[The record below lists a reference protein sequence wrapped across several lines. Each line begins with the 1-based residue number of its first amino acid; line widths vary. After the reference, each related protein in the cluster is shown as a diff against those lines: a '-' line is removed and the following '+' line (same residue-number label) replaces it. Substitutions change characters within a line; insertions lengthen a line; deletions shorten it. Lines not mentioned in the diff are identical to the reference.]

1 MKKKKELKKFQQ
13 SIVEKKDFLLVILK
27 MTDEKLHRAK
37 TKNIQW
43 DINLY
48 TKMVKGITIQL
59 NNIAKIEKQL
69 SNINLQ
75 L

>member
-69 SNINLQ
+69 SNINLHN
-75 L
+75 